1 MDDASSTI
9 GTSVHTLAHVRDPSG
24 VKNAET
30 VEKPKSPKK
39 KPLLLAAAVV
49 GAGLIIITS
58 WMILQPVEIAVTTL
72 APRSVEIALS
82 VVGRVQ
88 SRNTLDVRSQNA
100 GQIAQLLHVEG
111 DVVAKGAPLAVIR
124 SDIEAAETKAME
136 SREQAARV
144 EFARVQL
151 VLNRTET
158 LAAKGFASPAAL
170 DNARAAAESA
180 KAALT
185 AATSDRRAAAALLGE
200 FTVRAPMAGVV
211 LLRPVDNGQVVTPTT
226 TLFQLGS
233 SDAREIEVEVDEAY
247 ADDLR
252 PGMAARAA
260 PSGSDVIFSA
270 RIAEISP
277 RVDPATGGRSIKLF
291 PDTSISLPPGR
302 TVDVTIVLGVRVN
315 ALLVPRQAVI
325 DAGTDP
331 RVYVVGE
338 DGRITARP
346 IKLDSWP
353 SLNAI
358 ITAGANAGDRVVLTP
373 GQTRASAQIRPRET
387 QAPASIPGD

>member
-1 MDDASSTI
+1 MDDASSTT
-9 GTSVHTLAHVRDPSG
+9 GTSVHSLAHARDLSS

-30 VEKPKSPKK
+30 VETPKK
-39 KPLLLAAAVV
+39 PGKKPGLLVAAVV
-49 GAGLIIITS
+49 GAGLVIVTS
-58 WMILQPVEIAVTTL
+58 WLLLQPAEITVITL

-100 GQIAQLLHVEG
+100 GQIAQLLHDEG
-111 DVVAKGAPLAVIR
+111 DIVAKGAPLAVIR
-124 SDIEAAETKAME
+124 SDIEAAEANALE
-136 SREQAARV
+136 AREQAARV
-144 EFARVQL
+144 ELARVQL
-151 VLNRTET
+151 ALNRTDT

-170 DNARAAAESA
+170 DNARAAAGSA
-180 KAALT
+180 QAALA
-185 AATSDRRAAAALLGE
+185 AATSDRRAAAARLGE
-200 FTVRAPMAGVV
+200 FTVRAPMAGEV
-211 LLRPVDNGQVVTPTT
+211 LLRPVDAGQVITAAT

-277 RVDPATGGRSIKLF
+277 RVDPATGGRSIKLL

-302 TVDVTIVLGVRVN
+302 TVDVTIVLGVRAN
-315 ALLVPRQAVI
+315 ALVVPRQAII

-331 RVYVVGE
+331 RVYVVSE
-338 DGRITARP
+338 DGTITARP
-346 IKLDSWP
+346 VKLDSWP

-358 ITAGANAGDRVVLTP
+358 ITAGAKAGDRVVLTP
-373 GQTRASAQIRPRET
+373 GQTRASARIRPRET

>member
-1 MDDASSTI
+1 MDDASRTT
-9 GTSVHTLAHVRDPSG
+9 GTSVHTLAHAPDPSG
-24 VKNAET
+24 VKNAAT
-30 VEKPKSPKK
+30 VETPKK
-39 KPLLLAAAVV
+39 PGKKPVLLVAAVV
-49 GAGLIIITS
+49 GAGLIIVTS
-58 WMILQPVEIAVTTL
+58 WMLLQPAEIAVITL

-100 GQIAQLLHVEG
+100 GQIAQLLHDEG

-124 SDIEAAETKAME
+124 ADVEAAETNALG

-144 EFARVQL
+144 ELARVQL

-158 LAAKGFASPAAL
+158 LAGKGFASPAAL

-180 KAALT
+180 KAAL
-185 AATSDRRAAAALLGE
+185 AAASSDRRAAAARLGE

-211 LLRPVDNGQVVTPTT
+211 LLRPVDAGQVITAAT

-233 SDAREIEVEVDEAY
+233 SDAREIDVEVDEAY
-247 ADDLR
+247 ADELR

-260 PSGSDVIFSA
+260 PSGSHVIFSA

-277 RVDPATGGRSIKLF
+277 RVDPATGGRSMKLL

-302 TVDVTIVLGVRVN
+302 TIDVTIVLGVRAN
-315 ALLVPRQAVI
+315 ALLVPRQAII

-331 RVYVVGE
+331 HVYVVGE

-346 IKLDSWP
+346 VTLDSWP

-358 ITAGANAGDRVVLTP
+358 IIAGAKAGDRIVLAP
-373 GQTRASAQIRPRET
+373 GQTHASARIRPRET
-387 QAPASIPGD
+387 QAPTSIPGD

>member
-1 MDDASSTI
+1 MDNASSTI
-9 GTSVHTLAHVRDPSG
+9 GTSVHTLAHARAPSG
-24 VKNAET
+24 VKDAET
-30 VEKPKSPKK
+30 VEKPKTPKK

-58 WMILQPVEIAVTTL
+58 WMLLQPVEIAVTTL

-100 GQIAQLLHVEG
+100 GQIAQLLYGEG

-124 SDIEAAETKAME
+124 ADIEAAEANAVE
-136 SREQAARV
+136 SRERAARV
-144 EFARVQL
+144 ELARVQL
-151 VLNRTET
+151 VFNRTET

-180 KAALT
+180 KAVL
-185 AATSDRRAAAALLGE
+185 AAAASDRRAADAQLGE
-200 FTVRAPMAGVV
+200 FTIRAPMAGVV

-233 SDAREIEVEVDEAY
+233 SDAREIDVEVDEAY

-260 PSGSDVIFSA
+260 PSGSDLIFSA
-270 RIAEISP
+270 RIEEISP
-277 RVDPATGGRSIKLF
+277 RVDPATGGRSIKLL
-291 PDTSISLPPGR
+291 PDASISLPPGR
-302 TVDVTIVLGVRVN
+302 TVDVTIVLGVRAN
-315 ALLVPRQAVI
+315 ALLVPRQAII

-331 RVYVVGE
+331 HVYVVGE
-338 DGRITARP
+338 DGRVTARP
-346 IKLDSWP
+346 VKLDSWP

-358 ITAGANAGDRVVLTP
+358 ITAGAKAGDRVVLAP
-373 GQTRASAQIRPRET
+373 GQTRASSRIRPRET
-387 QAPASIPGD
+387 QPPASIRGD